1 MVVADQDTTLLFD
14 GLKFFLAR
22 EALSPSSHYST
33 TSTTTRSTASTREY
47 AVVRVRARRCSVPV
61 TVAPHAACQASAPHH
76 AGCVR
81 RAVRWFGCAVCC
93 MHVVCGGTSTA
104 LGTPAL

>member
-33 TSTTTRSTASTREY
+33 TSTTTRSTASTRLSFVQDA
-47 AVVRVRARRCSVPV
+47 AVYR
-61 TVAPHAACQASAPHH
+61 
-76 AGCVR
+76 
-81 RAVRWFGCAVCC
+81 
-93 MHVVCGGTSTA
+93 
-104 LGTPAL
+104 